1 MRKQGLWAELAPVSI
16 ILFFCFLLMAAN
28 FRLSKKLEKAEKYV
42 TELEVD
48 LNACQ
53 EQHLR
58 DSLLND

>member
-1 MRKQGLWAELAPVSI
+1 MRKQALWAELAPVSI

-53 EQHLR
+53 EEHLR
-58 DSLLND
+58 NSLKD

>member
-28 FRLSKKLEKAEKYV
+28 FRLSKKLERAEKYNL
-42 TELEVD
+42 ELEAD

-53 EQHLR
+53 EEHLR
-58 DSLLND
+58 NSLND

>member
-28 FRLSKKLEKAEKYV
+28 FRLSKKLERAEKY
-42 TELEVD
+42 TLELEAD

-53 EQHLR
+53 EEHLR
-58 DSLLND
+58 NSLND